1 MSLVSL
7 ALRHSCRP
15 RFSRPVRMYLEWPF
29 STSKRPSFGRRCNS
43 FLRILQPPLRR
54 TADLRLAN
62 DEESA
67 SAGAYLSL
75 YKTDI
80 LNSSFLLSTR
90 AGSLAGV
97 NMGNAR
103 TNKGLLQLRI
113 KSCLAIP
120 FLPRS
125 VKNLGQKPRTNLHIL
140 SCGCLQSE
148 PTLSQR
154 PPPSSSSSL
163 LVQKVPLARGCHFHP
178 PRDSSLVS
186 DPLRLGGSA

>member
-1 MSLVSL
+1 MSLISL

-15 RFSRPVRMYLEWPF
+15 RFYRPVRMYLEWPF

-43 FLRILQPPLRR
+43 FLRVLQPPLRR

-80 LNSSFLLSTR
+80 LNSSSFTR
-90 AGSLAGV
+90 ARSLTGV
-97 NMGNAR
+97 
-103 TNKGLLQLRI
+103 NKGLLQLRI

-120 FLPRS
+120 FLPARLKTLG
-125 VKNLGQKPRTNLHIL
+125 KNLAQTCM
-140 SCGCLQSE
+140 SC
-148 PTLSQR
+148 PVAVFNRHQR
-154 PPPSSSSSL
+154 
-163 LVQKVPLARGCHFHP
+163 
-178 PRDSSLVS
+178 
-186 DPLRLGGSA
+186 